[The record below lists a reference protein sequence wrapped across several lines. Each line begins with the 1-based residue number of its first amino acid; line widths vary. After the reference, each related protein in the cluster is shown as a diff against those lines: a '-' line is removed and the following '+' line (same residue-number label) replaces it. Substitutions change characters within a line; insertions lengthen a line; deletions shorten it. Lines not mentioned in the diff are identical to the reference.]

1 MYTSLIEK
9 PSRIYI
15 DHEDGKSRKVVW
27 LNQKNVN
34 TDLNKALIGFHAFTD
49 NGYISSFSSLVSKWG
64 LK

>member
-27 LNQKNVN
+27 WNQKNVN
-34 TDLNKALIGFHAFTD
+34 TDLNKALVGFHAFKT
-49 NGYISSFSSLVSKWG
+49 IVIFPLS
-64 LK
+64 